1 MKETV
6 KNTGGLNAFML
17 REIAAEA
24 AAAFNSGSHRV
35 PPFTARHPNL
45 TMDDAYRVTALV
57 HEIRLA
63 QGYKPVGRKIGFT
76 NRRLWDE
83 YGVRAPI
90 WGYVYDRTLHDL
102 ATPLPLA
109 PYSAPKIEPEIMF
122 GLAKA
127 PSPGMDDAALLKCV
141 DWVAHGYE
149 MVQSIF
155 PDWTFTAPDTVIADA
170 MHAALLIGSRYKTGK
185 NAGEWLRTLTSFEIE
200 LFCGGKPMDGGHALN
215 VLEGPLSTIR
225 YLMDLLARD
234 PDNPPLAA
242 GEIVSTGTLTRA
254 LPVKPG
260 ETWMTKLKGISLEG
274 VSLRFE

>member
-1 MKETV
+1 
-6 KNTGGLNAFML
+6 
-17 REIAAEA
+17 
-24 AAAFNSGSHRV
+24 
-35 PPFTARHPNL
+35 
-45 TMDDAYRVTALV
+45 MDDAYRVTALV

-149 MVQSIF
+149 MVQSIY

-260 ETWMTKLKGISLEG
+260 ETWMTKLKGIALEG